1 MEEDHKKFFPYE
13 KIRPIQEE
21 LVNLIFET
29 IKSKRNLIVHAPT
42 GLGKTVAALSPAL
55 AFALNKDLTI
65 FFLTSRHTQHKL
77 AIETLIHLKKK
88 NNVDFSAVDL
98 IGKQSMCVQ
107 EHVQELYS
115 NEFNEY
121 CKAVREKH
129 ECEFYENTKT
139 SNAKLTVKAK
149 KVLDELQRTTPEH
162 SENIIELCNKEKVC
176 PYELAI
182 ELSKKAK
189 VIVADYYYIFHPTIS
204 DKFFAK
210 TGKKL
215 ENSIIIIDEGHNLP
229 GRLRNLFTHK
239 LSTLILDRAIKEAK
253 KFNTEG
259 IVPKLKKV
267 EFMTKEL
274 LGKLQDN
281 KTETLIEKNDFT
293 SKIKNIEDDY
303 DQFIADL
310 EFAADDIRKQQR
322 SSYVGSIASF
332 LNGWQ
337 GPDKGFARILTSQ
350 TYKDKPNVLLAY
362 RCLDPSLSSTVV
374 FEHSYSA
381 IMMSGTLTPT
391 NMYSDLLG
399 FPKNRTTQKEFGNP
413 FPKKNK
419 LTMIVPETTTKFTQ
433 RDESQFKEIAKVCSK
448 ITNSINGN
456 SAIFFPSYMLLD
468 YVNRYFSEVA
478 NKRIIKEIPGL
489 SKEGKYDMLEEF
501 KNESKKQGAIL
512 LGVTS
517 GSFGEG
523 VDFPDNLLKCVIV
536 VGIPLQKPDLETNEL
551 IKYYDTKFGN
561 GWDYGYLYPA
571 ILKSMQN
578 AGRCIRSET
587 DKGVIIFLD
596 KRYAWPNYK
605 RCFSDD
611 VIVTNNYM
619 EHIKTFF
626 EQQKQSEIN

>member
-1 MEEDHKKFFPYE
+1 MFNMKELDYKSLFPYE
-13 KIRPIQEE
+13 RIRPVQEE
-21 LVNLIFET
+21 LLNLIQDT
-29 IKSKRNLIVHAPT
+29 IKNKKNLIVHAPT
-42 GLGKTVAALSPAL
+42 GLGKTVAALAPAL
-55 AFALNKDLTI
+55 AFSINKDMTI

-77 AIETLIHLKKK
+77 AIDTLIHIKKK
-88 NNVDFSAVDL
+88 HNLNFSAVDL

-107 EHVQELYS
+107 EHVHELYA

-121 CKAVREKH
+121 CKAVREKD

-139 SNAKLTVKAK
+139 KTGKLQVKAK
-149 KVLDELQRTTPEH
+149 KVLEELQEITPTH
-162 SENIIELCNKEKVC
+162 SEQIIDICKKEKLC
-176 PYELAI
+176 PYEI
-182 ELSKKAK
+182 TTELSKKAK

-204 DKFFAK
+204 DKFFSK

-215 ENSIIIIDEGHNLP
+215 EDSIIIIDEGHNLP
-229 GRLRNLFTHK
+229 ARLRNLFTHK
-239 LSTLILDRAIKEAK
+239 LSSFILDRAIKEAK
-253 KFNTEG
+253 KFNKSG
-259 IVPKLKKV
+259 IVPKLK
-267 EFMTKEL
+267 EIDFLTKRLSENLKENQTEKL
-274 LGKLQDN
+274 L
-281 KTETLIEKNDFT
+281 EKKDFT
-293 SKIKNIEDDY
+293 EEVKQIDDDY
-303 DQFIADL
+303 DGFIADL
-310 EFAADDIRKQQR
+310 ESEADEIRKQQR
-322 SSYVGSIASF
+322 SSYIGSIASF

-337 GPDKGFARILTSQ
+337 GPDKGFARIIAAQ
-350 TYKDKPNVLLAY
+350 DYKDKKNILLSY

-381 IMMSGTLTPT
+381 IIMSGTLTPT

-399 FPKNRTTQKEFGNP
+399 FPKNRTIQKEFGNP

-433 RDESQFKEIAKVCSK
+433 RDESQFKEIARICSN
-448 ITNSINGN
+448 ITNLVEGN
-456 SAIFFPSYMLLD
+456 SAIFFPSYHLLED
-468 YVNRYFSEVA
+468 INKYFSELSK
-478 NKRIIKEIPGL
+478 KRIIRETPGL
-489 SKEGKYDMLEEF
+489 SKEGKYDLLEEF
-501 KNESKKQGAIL
+501 SNESKNNGAVL

-523 VDFPDNLLKCVIV
+523 VDFPNNLLKCVVV

-551 IKYYDTKFGN
+551 IKYYDNKFSN

-587 DKGVIIFLD
+587 DKGVIVFLD

-611 VIVTNNYM
+611 VIVTNNYL
-619 EHIKTFF
+619 ERIKEFF
-626 EQQKQSEIN
+626 DKHSE